1 METKKKNPARS
12 DTGPGPVLF
21 EYRISVRGL
30 VEFVLREG
38 DIVPGARGDSM
49 QAMLE
54 GKRIHRMIQ
63 KRQGDGYRAEVPLS
77 HTVEMDG
84 YTLVVEGRADGIAD
98 RDNAPGE
105 PTQLDISTLLGGD
118 AGNAA
123 AEDTVI
129 WEKVPVIDEIKG
141 TYRDID
147 KLSDADPLHLAQA
160 KCYAFFYA
168 FDNGLDA
175 VRVRMTYCSLET
187 GDIRYFRYRYRTAE
201 LASFFSRLIEGY
213 RRFAD
218 DLHERKGKKT
228 ASAGEL
234 QFPYEYRKGQK
245 KLAGYVYRTIERG
258 RRLFLEAPTGAGK
271 TLAVIFPA
279 LKAVGEGHAG
289 RIFYLTA
296 KTIARTAP
304 EQAYDILR
312 ERGLIFR
319 TVTLTAKEKIC
330 VLEKPECDPHICPR
344 AKGHYDRVNDAL
356 YDLLQGED
364 SITREVVMEVAAA
377 HKVCPFELSLDLAL
391 FADGVICDLNYAFDP
406 FVYLKRF
413 FAESSRGDAVF
424 LVDEAHNLLD
434 RGREMYSA
442 DMTLEELGEAETQ
455 ILRSAK
461 GTDEEKP
468 LRKAFKNAFLALED
482 AVSSAPPDRPAIVQD
497 IEELLVSFDKL
508 SQVMSSLLGEV
519 NRNSTDEEL
528 SFYFRLFR
536 FLDTAGHLDGNY
548 YIQAE
553 RYARRQG
560 RIKLFCADPSGRL
573 REAMDRAVASVLF
586 SATMLPIRYYKSM
599 LGGTDEDYEAYAE
612 TSFDLP
618 GQMGLFIGT
627 DVTTRYSMRG
637 DAQYAGMARYISE
650 ALRARPGKY
659 LAFFPSWKV
668 LYSVRAAMTD
678 ELFDKTKTEIVM
690 QQENMTEEGREEFL
704 SHFGEGSDASFDD
717 MIDMDV
723 EVDEDFSVLG
733 MCVLGGIFGEGI
745 NLCGDR
751 LIGVIIAG
759 TGLPQ
764 VSDERELMRGWFGE
778 RGGDGFAHA
787 YLYPGMNR
795 VLQAAGRLIRTEND
809 RGILMLLDDRFTD
822 PSYSC
827 LFPKEWKNIK
837 TVTTDTVKN
846 ALEAFWKRIDTNSIK
861 THASRNID

>member
-1 METKKKNPARS
+1 MATKKKNPERS
-12 DTGPGPVLF
+12 DTGLDPVLF

-38 DIVPGARGDSM
+38 DIAAGARGDSM

-54 GKRIHRMIQ
+54 GSRIHRMIQ
-63 KRQGDGYRAEVPLS
+63 KRQGDGYRAEVALS
-77 HTVEMDG
+77 HTVDMDG
-84 YTLVVEGRADGIAD
+84 YRLIVEGRADGIAD

-105 PTQLDISTLLGGD
+105 PKQLDISTLLSTGGERSGADD
-118 AGNAA
+118 A
-123 AEDTVI
+123 VI
-129 WEKVPVIDEIKG
+129 WEKAPVIDEIKG
-141 TYRDID
+141 TYRDIG
-147 KLSDADPLHLAQA
+147 KLEDADPLHLAQA

-168 FDNGLDA
+168 SDNGLDA

-201 LASFFSRLIEGY
+201 LAAFFDGLIEGY

-218 DLHERKGKKT
+218 DLHARRGKKIT
-228 ASAGEL
+228 SAKALE
-234 QFPYEYRKGQK
+234 FPFEYRTGQK

-271 TLAVIFPA
+271 TLAVLFPA
-279 LKAVGEGHAG
+279 LKAVGWEHAG

-304 EQAYDILR
+304 EQAFDILR
-312 ERGLIFR
+312 ERGLVFR

-330 VLEKPECDPHICPR
+330 VLDRPECDPHICPR

-356 YDLLQGED
+356 YDLLQEED
-364 SITREVVMEVAAA
+364 GITRDVISGVAAA

-406 FVYLKRF
+406 FVYLRRF
-413 FAESSRGDAVF
+413 FAESGRGDPVF

-442 DMTLEELGEAETQ
+442 DMTLEELEEARTE
-455 ILRSAK
+455 IMRSAK

-468 LRKAFKNAFLALED
+468 LKKAFENAVFALED
-482 AVSSAPPDRPAIVQD
+482 AVSGAPLGRPVIIQD
-497 IEELLVSFDKL
+497 IEGLLAAFDRL

-519 NRNSTDEEL
+519 NRSSTDAEL

-536 FLDTAGHLDGNY
+536 FLDTSGHIDGNY

-553 RYARRQG
+553 RNGRRQG

-618 GQMGLFIGT
+618 RQMGLFIGT

-637 DAQYAGMARYISE
+637 DGQYAAIARYLSE
-650 ALRARPGKY
+650 ALAARAGKY

-668 LYSVRAAMTD
+668 LYAVRAAMTD
-678 ELFDKTKTEIVM
+678 DLFDMTGTEIVM
-690 QQENMTEEGREEFL
+690 QQENMTEDGREEFL
-704 SHFGEGSDASFDD
+704 SHFGEGSEARFDD
-717 MIDMDV
+717 MIDMDI
-723 EVDEDFSVLG
+723 EVDEDRSVLG

-745 NLCGDR
+745 DLCGDS

-764 VSDERELMRGWFGE
+764 VSDERELMRGWFGA

-809 RGILMLLDDRFTD
+809 RGILMLLDDRFTES
-822 PSYSC
+822 SYTC
-827 LFPKEWKNIK
+827 LFPKEWQNIK

-846 ALEAFWKRIDTNSIK
+846 ALEAFWKRVDADPIK
-861 THASRNID
+861 TRASRNID